1 MIPSAEARHL
11 SSRRRATQWA
21 EQGSN
26 GGESCCA
33 ATVLSR
39 NTVKRRGENETRQR
53 TRKWTQSPSSG
64 LHHRMN
70 VFNAVISDM
79 PIERQLYVGSN
90 ILVSGK
96 TGCTRLVAQPSR
108 YADRWSCWVGNKR
121 QATRPHGHKEVPP
134 FANGARPIA
143 LAPSRVGRKGLL
155 RS

>member
-1 MIPSAEARHL
+1 MGRKRL
-11 SSRRRATQWA
+11 Q
-21 EQGSN
+21 
-26 GGESCCA
+26 
-33 ATVLSR
+33 
-39 NTVKRRGENETRQR
+39 RRGVQLHDKSVEEHCQEEGRERNAAANDRNLAQT
-53 TRKWTQSPSSG
+53 PSSS
-64 LHHRMN
+64 LRHCMN